1 MTTVPDQ
8 VTTITPIMP
17 ITTTISSNYLDIEHK
32 GIELDHEFMRSY

>member
-17 ITTTISSNYLDIEHK
+17 ITTISSNYLDIEHK
-32 GIELDHEFMRSY
+32 GIELDHGFMRSY